1 MCSSVIFVPIEI
13 YYNMKR
19 IQFFLPIM
27 MVLFFNDLYAQTLRP
42 YILGA
47 VSGETI
53 EKVKS
58 DLVTNLEAEGI
69 DVLGGYMPA
78 EDADRWVMVFSSDDL
93 IQAVKK
99 VRGQTGFAAAL
110 RIGLTKEGDQ
120 TLISYTNPAYW
131 GTAYY
136 RDDYKHV
143 EENYN
148 SLSSKLEIVMKKS
161 GEYNGKDFG
170 SEDGIEV
177 DDLKKYRYMIGM
189 PRFDDPVELRQ
200 FSSFEAAVS
209 KIETNLKNGVDNV
222 SLIYSIEIPGEDFK
236 LYGFRLSGEDG
247 ESKFLPKIDIS
258 EPKHT
263 ASLPYEMLVMGGQ
276 VIMLHGRYRIA
287 LSFPDLKMV
296 TFTKIMSTPGDIRNM
311 LEIVSE

>member
-1 MCSSVIFVPIEI
+1 
-13 YYNMKR
+13 MKR
-19 IQFFLPIM
+19 IQYFLLIM
-27 MVLFFNDLYAQTLRP
+27 MIPFFMDLQAQTLRP

-47 VSGETI
+47 VTGESI

-58 DLVTNLEAEGI
+58 NLITNLEAEGI
-69 DVLGGYMPA
+69 NVLGGYMPA
-78 EDADRWVMVFSSDDL
+78 EDADRWVIVFSSEDL

-99 VRGQTGFAAAL
+99 VRGQTGFASAL
-110 RIGLTKEGDQ
+110 RIGITKESDQ
-120 TLISYTNPAYW
+120 CLISYTNPAYW
-131 GTAYY
+131 GMAYF

-143 EENYN
+143 EENFN
-148 SLSSKLEIVMKKS
+148 SLNSKLEIVMKKS

-177 DDLKKYRYMIGM
+177 DDLKKYRYMMGM
-189 PRFDDPVELRQ
+189 PRFDDPVELGQ

-209 KIETNLKNGVDNV
+209 KIESNIKKGVDDV

-236 LYGFRLSGEDG
+236 LYGFGLSGEDG

-263 ASLPYEMLVMGGQ
+263 AFLPYEMLVMGGR

-296 TFTKIMSTPGDIRNM
+296 TFTKIMSTPGDIKNM
-311 LEIVSE
+311 LEIISE